1 MNKNNFVSIISFFI
15 YLLPISLMIGAAV
28 SDLVLSLA
36 AFFFIVYTMIY
47 KDWTYYKKKIFLY
60 LVIFCLYSILVS
72 LTSEFVWNSLRS
84 SLFYFRFPLVFIAMW
99 FLLDRNKS
107 FSYNFL
113 LSIIFPLSIGILYS
127 LYQLLDP
134 TLSSQ
139 RLADFRISGF
149 FGSELVQGGYYL
161 RLVFISF
168 GLFYLLRNN
177 FKDKFFYF
185 LIFSCSLFVILISGE
200 RAAIG
205 LMLVGMFLL
214 FIYLDIKIL
223 QKIYFFLLAVF
234 LIFVSVIYIPG
245 LKARV
250 YDNTATLL
258 VEKGNIKIFS
268 RGHQEHYTSAIKMF
282 KKNILT
288 GVGVRN
294 FRLECRKKEYKSIGV
309 NACTTH
315 PHNTYIQFLAET
327 GIVGFSF
334 IFLFLIYI
342 SKFLFKNFICV
353 IKNKKI
359 DVVTTV
365 FAICVFINIFPLV
378 PTGSFFNNW
387 ISAMYYLPLS
397 FFFHNLEKNK

>member
-1 MNKNNFVSIISFFI
+1 
-15 YLLPISLMIGAAV
+15 MIGAAV
-28 SDLVLSLA
+28 SDFVLSLA
-36 AFFFIVYTMIY
+36 AFFFIVYTVVY

-139 RLADFRISGF
+139 RVGGDFRISGF

-185 LIFSCSLFVILISGE
+185 FIFSCSLFVILISGE

-315 PHNTYIQFLAET
+315 PHNTYFEILVET
-327 GIVGFSF
+327 GLIGFIVFVIFNLSIF
-334 IFLFLIYI
+334 VKVLKISNQNVFLFY
-342 SKFLFKNFICV
+342 SV
-353 IKNKKI
+353 IFTILN
-359 DVVTTV
+359 
-365 FAICVFINIFPLV
+365 PLR
-378 PTGSFFNNW
+378 TSGSFFTTWTGGIFWVILGILLFYMFRQLN
-387 ISAMYYLPLS
+387 PR
-397 FFFHNLEKNK
+397 KTKD

>member
-36 AFFFIVYTMIY
+36 AFFFIVYTIIY

-185 LIFSCSLFVILISGE
+185 FIFSCSLFVILISGE

-234 LIFVSVIYIPG
+234 LISVSVIYIPG

-353 IKNKKI
+353 IKKK
-359 DVVTTV
+359 
-365 FAICVFINIFPLV
+365 
-378 PTGSFFNNW
+378 
-387 ISAMYYLPLS
+387 
-397 FFFHNLEKNK
+397 K